1 VPTAP
6 RWNNPDAANRPAPA
20 DTDEEPMASTV
31 FSKILRKEIPADLVH
46 EDELCIAF
54 NDINPQAPT
63 HILIIPRKEIQG
75 INAMADEDAAL
86 VGHLFRVA
94 RDLARSRGLEEGGYR
109 LVVNTGADAGQTV
122 FHLHVHLLAGRTLTW
137 PPG

>member
-1 VPTAP
+1 
-6 RWNNPDAANRPAPA
+6 
-20 DTDEEPMASTV
+20 MASTV

-109 LVVNTGADAGQTV
+109 LVVNTGAGAGQTV